1 MNKRGTS
8 GRLKISILM
17 YGTMLALVAQGAY
30 EMAQDKF
37 RTLAPL
43 PDAIVVLLSLGIA
56 GGVFYLGYWYNY
68 LRKGAQA
75 RVHK

>member
-43 PDAIVVLLSLGIA
+43 PDAIVVLLSLWA
-56 GGVFYLGYWYNY
+56 
-68 LRKGAQA
+68 
-75 RVHK
+75 